1 MTLRPSV
8 DFTLKQIDVHYSQ
21 YLQGAGDVP
30 DARTGGT
37 VMKQIDVIAA
47 VLVVVGALN
56 WGLVAVA
63 RFDLVA
69 ALFGMQFGEVS
80 AASALVYG
88 LVGLAGLYQA
98 VSWKRVQNRWAQP
111 AAIATR

>member
-8 DFTLKQIDVHYSQ
+8 DFTLTQIDVHYSQ
-21 YLQGAGDVP
+21 YMRAGEVP
-30 DARTGGT
+30 EAAEEEE

-56 WGLVAVA
+56 WGLIAIA

-88 LVGLAGLYQA
+88 LVGVAGLYQA
-98 VSWKRVQNRWAQP
+98 VSWKRVQSRWAQP
-111 AAIATR
+111 VAIATR

>member
-1 MTLRPSV
+1 MHCANEVPV
-8 DFTLKQIDVHYSQ
+8 GSQ
-21 YLQGAGDVP
+21 H
-30 DARTGGT
+30 RRK

-56 WGLVAVA
+56 WGLIALA

-69 ALFGMQFGEVS
+69 ALFGRQFGEVS

-98 VSWKRVQNRWAQP
+98 VSWKRVQNLSLIHISEP
-111 AAIATR
+111 TRLL